1 MKNLYRF
8 ILLLQVISS
17 LAAGIVIIHYSI
29 FPRNNSQLIA
39 LFVIIICFVVSVFL
53 MMMVNHREDMTDKYF
68 ELRDKLLKASEY
80 YKETS
85 EKLIKYMLEHEIKE
99 EFIYPGYMSSEAQ
112 EFFKGYIKEEE
123 RDGCAVVVSFIKL
136 ADGTT
141 KLPSKNDVFIKT
153 QEGIKY
159 QNYDK

>member
-8 ILLLQVISS
+8 ILLLQVLSS
-17 LAAGIVIIHYSI
+17 FAAGFVIIYYST
-29 FPRNNSQLIA
+29 FPRNNPQLIA
-39 LFVIIICFVVSVFL
+39 MFVIIMCFVVSVFL

-68 ELRDKLLKASEY
+68 ELRNDFLETSKY

-112 EFFKGYIKEEE
+112 EFFKGYIEEEE
-123 RDGCAVVVSFIKL
+123 RDGCAVVGSFIKL

-153 QEGIKY
+153 QEGIEWKW
-159 QNYDK
+159 KKR